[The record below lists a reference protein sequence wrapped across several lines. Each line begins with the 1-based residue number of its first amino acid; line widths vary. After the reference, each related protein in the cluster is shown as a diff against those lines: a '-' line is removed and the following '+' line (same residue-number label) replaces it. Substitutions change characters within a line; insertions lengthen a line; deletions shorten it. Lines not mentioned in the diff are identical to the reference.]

1 MSRQRLRDLN
11 IAIGNLPTGPHNAI
25 TDVPGVLV
33 GHTTLIYDEPRI
45 ARTGVTVIVPRHG
58 DLYRNQC
65 YGAFHSLNGNGE
77 MTGVHWLAESG
88 MIGSPLA
95 ITNTHQVGV
104 VRDALVAHET
114 NAHPDSFWL
123 LPIVAETY
131 DGWLNDINAFHLTKE
146 HLFAALN
153 SAQSGPVAEGSVG
166 GGTGMICH
174 GFKGGIGT
182 SSRVVEIADSA
193 YTVGV
198 LVQANYGSREDL
210 RIDGVPVGRLIDR
223 KRTPAPRDPVAGE
236 KEEKDGSII
245 IIVATDAPLLPF
257 QCKRLAQRATIGLAQ
272 VGGYGHNS
280 SGDIF
285 LAFATGNELPSGTV
299 DSADR
304 RPKQPLPVQMLPN
317 EWMDPLFHA
326 TADATAEAIL
336 NALCAAETMTG
347 FQGRMVHALPLDE
360 LHEIWQKHK
369 ISIE

>member
-1 MSRQRLRDLN
+1 MPRPRLRDLN
-11 IAIGNLPTGPHNAI
+11 ITIGDLPTGPHNAI
-25 TDVPGVLV
+25 TDVAGVLV
-33 GHTTLIYDEPRI
+33 GHATLIHDEPRV
-45 ARTGVTVIVPRHG
+45 ARTGVTVIMPRAN

-104 VRDALVAHET
+104 VRDALVEHET
-114 NAHPDSFWL
+114 NIHPDSFWL

-153 SAQSGPVAEGSVG
+153 NAQDGPVTEGCVG

-182 SSRVVEIADSA
+182 SSRVVAIADTP

-210 RIDGVPVGRLIDR
+210 RLDGIPVGRLIDR
-223 KRTPAPRDPVAGE
+223 AKTPAPRDPIPSAQQ
-236 KEEKDGSII
+236 EKDGSII
-245 IIVATDAPLLPF
+245 VIVATDAPLLPF

-285 LAFATGNELPSGTV
+285 LAFATGNPLPSGTV
-299 DSADR
+299 DPTER
-304 RPKQPLPVQMLPN
+304 TPKQPLSIQMLPN
-317 EWMDPLFHA
+317 ELMDPLFHA

-336 NALCAAETMTG
+336 NALCTAETMTG
-347 FQGRMVHALPLDE
+347 FQGRTVHALPVDE
-360 LHEIWQKHK
+360 LQEIWQKYQDP
-369 ISIE
+369 IQ